1 MSQMLALVLFLSLAA
16 EPENPTFYDVT
27 TAGSTTRLKAGESGK
42 LIIAI
47 TPKNGAHISDEA
59 PLKIELSSRESTF
72 TKSKLSLSD
81 AVQKGEPRFEIP
93 FTPTAQGPTSVEAKM
108 TFFVCAEKQCTRQT
122 RTLSFP
128 VEVL

>member
-1 MSQMLALVLFLSLAA
+1 MISLLLALALAA
-16 EPENPTFYDVT
+16 EPEAPSFYEVT
-27 TAGSTTRLKAGESGK
+27 TAGSTTRLKAGESGT
-42 LIIAI
+42 LVIAI

-72 TKSKLSLSD
+72 PKSRLSLADST
-81 AVQKGEPRFEIP
+81 QKGDPRFEIA

-122 RTLSFP
+122 KTLSFP

>member
-1 MSQMLALVLFLSLAA
+1 MNQMLALALLLSLAA
-16 EPENPTFYDVT
+16 EPENTFYDVT

-72 TKSKLSLSD
+72 AKNKLSLAD
-81 AVQKGEPRFEIP
+81 AVQKSEPRFEIP